1 MVTSGVI
8 LENGVIKGIKGIKGT
23 VEIEHFLNSVMDGSD
38 FFTKMSNAAK
48 V

>member
-8 LENGVIKGIKGIKGT
+8 LENGVIKDIKGIKGT
-23 VEIEHFLNSVMDGSD
+23 VEIEHFVNSVMDDSD
-38 FFTKMSNAAK
+38 FLMKMSNAAK